1 MKAVNGAVPT
11 DLKYALARQVQD
23 LSEQIW
29 VLFRNDFKI
38 SMQNKMSW
46 DSFFCCYCL
55 FLINVQRW
63 MYPPKPNRAPSK
75 ASSIVTDNYTVPLS
89 LSMLFKWSQNP
100 KCLLAGLHVM
110 LKKKKRIIA
119 AILRSW
125 LALVPTVFKPCDQ
138 KKQIWHEL
146 GQRLHQQ
153 LLFYLSRMASAWVW
167 GKTLGRL
174 RKIEPHYHSGL
185 RECAGSFAAV
195 KMHSPV

>member
-1 MKAVNGAVPT
+1 MG
-11 DLKYALARQVQD
+11 
-23 LSEQIW
+23 LSQQTWNMHSQGKCKTSVSKSEYCLGTILRS
-29 VLFRNDFKI
+29 VCRI
-38 SMQNKMSW
+38 RCPGIH
-46 DSFFCCYCL
+46 FFCCYCL
-55 FLINVQRW
+55 FLINVQCW

-110 LKKKKRIIA
+110 LKKKKKRIIA